1 MGVCRGPG
9 PADEATKQDRG
20 GDERGRALIV
30 FVCREQEEWRERE
43 SRVEGEADKRRRREG
58 IREKRE

>member
-30 FVCREQEEWRERE
+30 FVSREQEEWRE